1 MKQIQ
6 DNIDGAFKSFEKLFD
21 KISRWADTISSE
33 EDVRLKVI
41 DPFFVEVLGW
51 DPGCIQ
57 TEESTGEG
65 FLDYKFNIDDSARL
79 IVEAKK
85 DSLSFGLEGR
95 TGGRAYKLNGPVL
108 SAKPLPRDG
117 VLQAINYCGA
127 KNVELACVCNGREWI
142 VFRGSRLGDGKDT
155 LSGMAFV
162 FPSLESIKE
171 NFKIFYDLLSRVRVE
186 GYVYRALFQEA
197 EGQPIRAA
205 AFSRTIRPVDGFRLL
220 EKTALAQDIDRVMSA
235 FFRNI
240 SGDDDPEML
249 AECFVT
255 TKESQIADEKLAR
268 ITDDLSGAI
277 RNLDTDEA
285 KGLQQI
291 ISKVKETN
299 RNEFVLIVGTKGA
312 GKSTFIDRFFR
323 YILPGRIR
331 NECVVS
337 RIDLGKS
344 SGDISTLTDWLNRII
359 LEILEKELFGEF
371 GPSYD
376 ELQGMFFDEY
386 MRRRRGPQKHLYESD
401 KVEFKKHFG
410 EYVEQLRN
418 KNTKLYIERIIR
430 SIVASR
436 RKVPC
441 LVFDNTD
448 HFSIDYQELVFQYAR
463 SIYQNE
469 LCLVI
474 IPITDKTSWQLSQ
487 QGALQSF
494 DNESFYLPTPLPK
507 TIVERR
513 IAFLDRH
520 LSSERKEKGTG
531 YFIGKGIHLSLDDLK
546 AFVTSLQHIFLET
559 GVVSKWIGNLANND
573 IRRCLSLSRDI
584 VSSPYLKVD
593 DLIKAFVAGDSKRIS
608 EGDIQRAIIRRGYNY
623 YPTGANQFVQ
633 NIFALNNELQSTPLL
648 ALRLLRLLR
657 DAKHHDAG
665 GLEDY
670 VTTEQILDY
679 AQAIGIERRPTLLC
693 LDAMLKTGLCFSYD
707 PTIRDIDSTK
717 KIQLSPSGLQHLHW
731 GSWEESYLYSML
743 QVTPIGDESTY
754 ERIRSY
760 KEERASNRWWKE
772 LVVFIEFLLKED
784 SIYVHEIDHPAY
796 SGQHKIRRSLEIK
809 KERLQKHHENK
820 RLTSA

>member
-1 MKQIQ
+1 MSQIQ
-6 DNIDGAFKSFEKLFD
+6 DNVDGAFESFKKLYNQ
-21 KISRWADTISSE
+21 ISRSSDTITSE

-41 DPFFVEVLGW
+41 NPFFVEVLGW
-51 DPGCIQ
+51 DPSCIQ
-57 TEESTGEG
+57 TEEPTGEG
-65 FLDYKFNIDDSARL
+65 FLDYKFNIDGSARL
-79 IVEAKK
+79 VVEAKN

-95 TGGRAYKLNGPVL
+95 TGGRAYKLNGPIL
-108 SAKPLPRDG
+108 SVKPLPRDG
-117 VLQAINYCGA
+117 ILQAISYCGA
-127 KNVELACVCNGREWI
+127 KNAELACISNGREWV

-162 FPSLESIKE
+162 FPSLESVKE
-171 NFKIFYDLLSRVRVE
+171 NFKIFFDLLGRERVE
-186 GYVYRALFQEA
+186 GYIYRALFQEA

-205 AFSRTIRPVDGFRLL
+205 AFSRTVRPVDGFRLL
-220 EKTALAQDIDRVMSA
+220 EKTSLAQDIDRIMSA

-277 RNLDTDEA
+277 RDLDTDEA
-285 KGLQQI
+285 IGLQQI

-299 RNEFVLIVGTKGA
+299 RNEFVLLVGTKGA

-323 YILPGRIR
+323 YILPPKIR
-331 NECVVS
+331 KECVVS
-337 RIDLGKS
+337 RVDVGKS
-344 SGDISTLTDWLNRII
+344 TGEISTLTDWLNRTI
-359 LEILEKELFGEF
+359 LELLEKELFDEY

-376 ELQGMFFDEY
+376 EIQGMFFDEY
-386 MRRRRGPQKHLYESD
+386 MRRRRGPLKHLYEDD
-401 KVEFKKHFG
+401 KLEFKKQFG
-410 EYVEQLRN
+410 EYVENLRN
-418 KNTKLYIERIIR
+418 KNTKLYIERVIR
-430 SIVASR
+430 SIVTSR

-448 HFSIDYQELVFQYAR
+448 HFSIDYQEFVFQYAR

-494 DNESFYLPTPLPK
+494 DNESFFLPTPLPK

-513 IAFLDRH
+513 IAFLDRY
-520 LSSERKEKGTG
+520 LSCERKEKGTG
-531 YFIGKGIHLSLDDLK
+531 YFVGKGIHLSLDDLK

-559 GVVSKWIGNLANND
+559 GMVSKWIGNLANND

-608 EGDIQRAIIRRGYNY
+608 EVDIQRAIIRRGYNY
-623 YPTGANQFVQ
+623 YPTGVNQFVQ

-670 VTTEQILDY
+670 VTIEQILDY
-679 AQAIGIERRPTLLC
+679 AQGIGIERRPTLLC
-693 LDAMLKTGLCFSYD
+693 LDVMLKTGLCFSYD
-707 PTIRDIDSTK
+707 PTIREIDSAK

-743 QVTPIGDESTY
+743 QVTPIADESTY

-760 KEERASNRWWKE
+760 KDEKVKVRWRKE
-772 LVVFIEFLLKED
+772 LVEFIDYLLKED
-784 SIYVHEIDHPAY
+784 SIYVHEIEHPAY
-796 SGQHKIRRSLEIK
+796 GGQQKIRRSLEIK
-809 KERLQKHHENK
+809 KDRLHKNNAIK
-820 RLTSA
+820 RIAR